1 MFSTTYDTLEYL
13 LLRAR
18 MFIIETQRRVTT
30 REETN
35 EHLGVDFRSFPKLRF
50 RWWPCDVDHSW
61 LLSKSLIH
69 FLFADFD
76 SGVNH
81 HFRQDFW
88 QFSAMQNCNTRR
100 KGDWCLFVSPVC
112 NYWYLAVNRI
122 DFQFLELSS
131 FIIKLNRL
139 DWPVRW
145 VIIFR
150 FSPL

>member
-50 RWWPCDVDHSW
+50 RWWPWCWSQLVALCYYQNCWYIFCLQISIRG
-61 LLSKSLIH
+61 SIIIFGRISGN
-69 FLFADFD
+69 FL
-76 SGVNH
+76 
-81 HFRQDFW
+81 Q
-88 QFSAMQNCNTRR
+88 CNTRR

-112 NYWYLAVNRI
+112 NYWYLAVNSI

>member
-1 MFSTTYDTLEYL
+1 MFSTTYDTLEYS

-18 MFIIETQRRVTT
+18 IFIIETLFCTT
-30 REETN
+30 K
-35 EHLGVDFRSFPKLRF
+35 G
-50 RWWPCDVDHSW
+50 HSW
-61 LLSKSLIH
+61 RDKWTPRGRFSIIPKASLQVMTVMLITVGYYQNRWYIFCLQILIRGPIIIFGRISGN
-69 FLFADFD
+69 FL
-76 SGVNH
+76 
-81 HFRQDFW
+81 Q
-88 QFSAMQNCNTRR
+88 CNTRR

-112 NYWYLAVNRI
+112 NYWYLSVLSI

>member
-50 RWWPCDVDHSW
+50 RWWPWCWSQLVII
-61 LLSKSLIH
+61 KI
-69 FLFADFD
+69 ADTF
-76 SGVNH
+76 SVCR
-81 HFRQDFW
+81 FRFGGQSS
-88 QFSAMQNCNTRR
+88 FSAGFLAIFCNAKLQYPSER
-100 KGDWCLFVSPVC
+100 WLMSLFSPVC
-112 NYWYLAVNRI
+112 NFWYLAVNRI
-122 DFQFLELSS
+122 DFKFLELSS